1 MVLFQYRFDQ
11 IYQYL
16 ELNELRKKHTNG
28 LEKKGIYF
36 LLLFLIFHSIFRK
49 DMVKNLDNNVRD
61 RICEKLN
68 KKTIR
73 ATHFRHLAKLMNYN
87 NQKIE
92 VFEQKD
98 NPTYSLLEEWQIE
111 PTSTKEVLIAL
122 LSQMKRDDVIQ
133 ILNKT

>member
-1 MVLFQYRFDQ
+1 MV
-11 IYQYL
+11 
-16 ELNELRKKHTNG
+16 T
-28 LEKKGIYF
+28 
-36 LLLFLIFHSIFRK
+36 
-49 DMVKNLDNNVRD
+49 NLDNNVRD

-73 ATHFRHLAKLMNYN
+73 AKNVCHLAKLMNYN

-111 PTSTKEVLIAL
+111 PTSTKEVFIAL
-122 LSQMKRDDVIQ
+122 LRQMKRDDVIQ
-133 ILNKT
+133 ILNET